1 MRTRAEKFCSGTN
14 FLLCRFFLVINSRK
28 KGREGT
34 FGHVRYD
41 MKRFAVLAVAVSA
54 LAISS
59 QANAV
64 HIRKQPAPS
73 ITTTATSTS
82 ANVGVPEGGRTLLL
96 LAGALAAIFALRR
109 KLAR

>member
-1 MRTRAEKFCSGTN
+1 MLFPGISSDFHRRRHQISNCRNFPSEKMRTRAEKFCSGTN
-14 FLLCRFFLVINSRK
+14 FLLCRLFLVINSRK

-41 MKRFAVLAVAVSA
+41 MKKFAVLAVAVSA

-73 ITTTATSTS
+73 ITNNA
-82 ANVGVPEGGRTLLL
+82 
-96 LAGALAAIFALRR
+96 
-109 KLAR
+109 